1 MPCYFKATPEI
12 PIRITLRESSASFL
26 YFDSF
31 SGLLFG
37 MAHDTKQ
44 PTMVELLPGD
54 DSLTRIPN
62 PNAPSSG
69 ELRDGASIVKKRE
82 QKKQFDSADYFM
94 AAEKAKNE
102 ANSKPVTKKKVPPH
116 LREK

>member
-1 MPCYFKATPEI
+1 MKVVHLFYYLI
-12 PIRITLRESSASFL
+12 SF
-26 YFDSF
+26 FDF
-31 SGLLFG
+31 LFE
-37 MAHDTKQ
+37 MAHDIKQ
-44 PTMVELLPGD
+44 PTMVELTPGD
-54 DSLTRIPN
+54 DSLSRFPN
-62 PNAPSSG
+62 PNAPPNG

-102 ANSKPVTKKKVPPH
+102 ANSKPVQKKKVPPH